1 MSSEQGY
8 RQWECQV
15 CGEIYDEALGC
26 PDSDIPPGTR
36 FEDLP
41 DDWMCPTCGSGKDD
55 FELVDR

>member
-1 MSSEQGY
+1 MSSEQGS

-15 CGEIYDEALGC
+15 CGEIYDEAQGC
-26 PDSDIPPGTR
+26 PDSGIPPGTR